1 MPIRVPKINGPLR
14 MRLDTPEIKTSIER
28 RDNELNFLVV
38 ETKARKPTEVKLA
51 IEWNIDP
58 ADPIASPRQKIY
70 RTDEIVLNPNGLRT
84 NKPIDETTK

>member
-1 MPIRVPKINGPLR
+1 MRV
-14 MRLDTPEIKTSIER
+14 DTPVIKTSIER
-28 RDNELNFLVV
+28 RDNEPNFLVA

-58 ADPIASPRQKIY
+58 ADPIANPREKIY
-70 RTDEIVLNPNGLRT
+70 RTDEIVLNPNGPRT